1 MAQNS
6 CNLHGLTI
14 GTTAPTASLTFHE
27 LGATTA
33 RASLV
38 CCCDWDRRPWPVLW
52 LPRLCCSLSAR
63 GSRDAWLHRRRWAQ
77 MTPDLSLAEEA
88 VMIVICTAGAATV
101 GLAVTDLV

>member
-1 MAQNS
+1 MAKNS
-6 CNLHGLTI
+6 RSMHGLTI
-14 GTTAPTASLTFHE
+14 GTTAPTASLTFHD

-38 CCCDWDRRPWPVLW
+38 CSCDWDRRPWPILW

-63 GSRDAWLHRRRWAQ
+63 GSRHAWLHRRRWAQ
-77 MTPDLSLAEEA
+77 MTSDLFSAEEA
-88 VMIVICTAGAATV
+88 VMIVICTLGTATV